1 MKSGSYDRHV
11 RESRSRPRSCLRPTP
26 TIGKRSLPL
35 VQRQR
40 REVMVHPERFERP
53 TLRFVVLWSAFPL
66 VSGIVKR
73 LSRIADFVWGFL
85 TCSSLVFPLLSD
97 RMIDKRLPDGGRR
110 NGGGKKYQDR
120 MSTGMK

>member
-66 VSGIVKR
+66 VSGLVQR
-73 LSRIADFVWGFL
+73 LSRIAAFVWGFL
-85 TCSSLVFPLLSD
+85 PCSSLALD
-97 RMIDKRLPDGGRR
+97 RKSTRL
-110 NGGGKKYQDR
+110 N
-120 MSTGMK
+120 SSH